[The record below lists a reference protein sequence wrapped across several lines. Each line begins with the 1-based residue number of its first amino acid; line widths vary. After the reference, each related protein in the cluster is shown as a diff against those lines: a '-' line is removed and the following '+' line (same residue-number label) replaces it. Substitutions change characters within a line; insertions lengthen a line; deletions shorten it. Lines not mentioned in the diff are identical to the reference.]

1 MQFDRAVARSAAPGE
16 IPTDARLGDEDRAAG
31 ALKRCPPTGQGEIAV
46 YTKRLKR
53 LEKKRDGSFPGGL
66 NALSRASP
74 PFLPPYRGNVNVLV
88 NNGE

>member
-16 IPTDARLGDEDRAAG
+16 IPADACLGDEDRAAG

-53 LEKKRDGSFPGGL
+53 LEKERGRSFPGGL

-88 NNGE
+88 SNGE